1 MTISNFISSATITSV
16 DPVRVNTA
24 ISGRESR
31 SQISSQYW
39 RIQTTLKTLSE
50 AETRVM
56 LALIATSKT
65 SLNTFT
71 VTPPFA
77 TNASSYSATISCPS
91 GGSVG
96 VQSITVRSGTNPSGA
111 TPIAA
116 GEFFKFAG
124 HNKVYLATGDL
135 SLVLTSGNFEG
146 TLSFYPSLQTAVAIN
161 EVVTYTSVPFTTRI
175 ASDPGIEYG
184 LELFGGMQ
192 LDLKEVI

>member
-1 MTISNFISSATITSV
+1 MSINNYISSATVTSV

-31 SQISSQYW
+31 SQISSQHW
-39 RIQTTLKTLSE
+39 TLQTSLKPLSE
-50 AETRVM
+50 SETRVM
-56 LALIATSKT
+56 LALIATAKT
-65 SLNTFT
+65 GLNTFT

-91 GGSVG
+91 GASVG
-96 VQSITVRSGTNPSGA
+96 VQSVTVRSGTNPGSEV
-111 TPIAA
+111 PIAA

-124 HNKVYLATGDL
+124 HNKVYMATGNL
-135 SLVLTSGNFEG
+135 SLTLSGGNYEG
-146 TLSFYPSLQTAVAIN
+146 TLSFYPSLQTAVAVN
-161 EVVTYTSVPFTTRI
+161 EVVTYTTVPFTVRI